1 MDLTCFKAY
10 DIRGRV
16 PDELNEVITAQI
28 ARAFVEVVGARRVV
42 IGHDIR
48 LSSQALSAA
57 LSDGL
62 RAAGADVL
70 DIGQC
75 GTEEIYYAAKSL
87 DVDGGIVVT
96 ASHNPMDYNGMKFV

>member
-62 RAAGADVL
+62 RAAAHRVVRSARSD
-70 DIGQC
+70 
-75 GTEEIYYAAKSL
+75 AASDHHPL
-87 DVDGGIVVT
+87 MCSVV
-96 ASHNPMDYNGMKFV
+96 A